1 MNLWKRLDRYL
12 RTLRAHR
19 RLDRR
24 IAELVADRERRAGGL
39 NYAAFW
45 A

>member
-12 RTLRAHR
+12 RTLRAHK

-24 IAELVADRERRAGGL
+24 IAELIADRERRAAMP